1 MSKNIFSSKSFL
13 AVAVILLVL
22 ATLLGVLSVNLG
34 KDVAHAEEKFVADEE
49 IVIAHI
55 TDMHYFPLSLCYTEG
70 GDNDFTNTMK
80 TSAKLTA
87 ESHLYNIAAL
97 DQFVEKYDEM
107 QPDYLVVTGDQT
119 TNGEIQG
126 HVELANL
133 LRQLQNKIREKNADF
148 QVLVSFGN
156 HDLYN
161 EDAYDYSADGNKVV
175 TPNVTRVDIVKIY
188 SSLGFPDLTDDEIKA
203 YYATRPELH
212 SEYAPYEDAYV
223 TGQTDNGIKFVNSTT
238 ADNVEIERLYQV
250 NGAEAN
256 LKAGDDYI
264 RGELTYIANVQKDYT
279 IISLDET
286 VSTIDTQHHLGG
298 ILHDNIEV
306 YLREKKASGAFDGKV
321 LATLSHR
328 NPLPHFEG
336 EESLLKD
343 FTFYNTFET
352 TDILADLGIRYAY
365 SGHMHANDI
374 NSRVSLNGNLLT
386 DVQTASTSGFRCA
399 IRYTKIEKGT
409 VGDNYA
415 ENFSTYIDLTEEI
428 DVSHIIELGLV
439 DDNYFEYNN
448 IDQYVEVK
456 GGKTYI
462 TNPSEYAAGKLFY
475 NIVNNMIYSYISVDF
490 IGNVGSFVAN
500 LLPSE
505 GTVANILG
513 DVNVGSLVDNVIRH
527 VETVVLADY
536 TYGGN
541 NPEFKSNVQGAKLC
555 GYVDELLQSALNMT
569 VNSQGDTLFDFVMGS
584 YLDHVGG
591 RDVAYADASEA
602 TKEALDL
609 FKDGTN
615 VEKLLNILLD
625 KESGLY
631 RIVVGL
637 LEPIDLTYG
646 LSDAEM
652 ADLKKLLTTLNAFN
666 INIDPS
672 AVDLNTLVPKV
683 LPLLSAFGLNL
694 DLDLGK
700 DGLKAFLD
708 HTLESYVTDSLY
720 TSLGEIA
727 HDIVYAFKIDET
739 AALENSF
746 DGYVTYKFDD
756 ALAASYVEGEIA
768 NVPTVER
775 GQLPAQITVTFGED
789 PQTTKNIVWF
799 TDKSIT
805 GTDIEYC
812 EGSTI
817 TSDSTFATGEYNMY
831 VTTTANIDLGIF
843 ATLMHVEVGHH
854 KVELKNLK
862 AGTTYSYR
870 VGSKDLGYWSDVYT
884 FTTAPDENAPFEVLL
899 MSDIQGSAQKPYIAA
914 NAIMANVEEVFA
926 NGYDFIINCGD
937 VVDNTRNWVQWEYFL
952 EGDLQKYWAN
962 TTFVVANGNHDKYS
976 YEKPDKDKMD
986 NEYSWLDKEAIMD
999 EYNYLLLHFGLS
1011 YPEQDDRTGAY
1022 YSFDYSGV
1030 HFTVLN
1036 TNDYDNNGL
1045 GKEQTEWLI
1054 NDLST
1059 TDKEYKVVMMHKSIF
1074 SVGSHT
1080 NDAEIVAMR
1089 DQLSKIFA
1097 EQDVSL
1103 VLAGHDHTYT
1113 ETFYV
1118 DYDEEQGYYVVENE
1132 LTGKTEIGKGNGV
1145 LYITLG
1151 TFGDK
1156 YYNYVGN
1163 EDVPEEFGKDL
1174 HDPMLSNPTFGKLT
1188 YDGEKLYYVGYEY
1201 DLETDT
1207 ITEIRELGK
1216 KDLGLVETIAVVAG
1230 VASVMV
1236 AVAIILAKIKKAR
1249 KK

>member
-13 AVAVILLVL
+13 AVAAILLVL
-22 ATLLGVLSVNLG
+22 ATLLGVLSVNLSQ
-34 KDVAHAEEKFVADEE
+34 DVAQAEEKFVADEE

-55 TDMHYFPLSLCYTEG
+55 TDMHYFPLSLAYLDG
-70 GDNDFTNTMK
+70 GDNAFTKKVK

-87 ESHLYNIAAL
+87 ESHLYIISAL
-97 DQFVEKYDEM
+97 NGIVEM
-107 QPDYLVVTGDQT
+107 NPDYLYVTGDQT
-119 TNGEIQG
+119 TDGEIQA
-126 HVELANL
+126 HVEISNL
-133 LRQLQNKIREKNADF
+133 LRQLQNKIRANGNEDF
-148 QVLVSFGN
+148 QIFVDFGN

-161 EDAYDYSADGNKVV
+161 EEAYDYSADGAAVMTAN
-175 TPNVTRVDIVKIY
+175 TTRKDLAKIY
-188 SSLGFPDLTDDEIKA
+188 SSLGYPDLTDDEIKA
-203 YYATRPELH
+203 YYATRSELH
-212 SEYAPYEDAYV
+212 SEYAPYEDEWV
-223 TGQTDNGIKFVNSTT
+223 SGSTDDGIKFVNSTT
-238 ADNVEIERLYQV
+238 VDSVDIERLYQI
-250 NGAEAN
+250 NGAEEKLEN
-256 LKAGDDYI
+256 GVIDDYDQ
-264 RGELTYIANVQKDYT
+264 GELTYIAMLKNDYVLLG
-279 IISLDET
+279 IDDS
-286 VSTIDTQHHLGG
+286 VSTKETQHHLGG
-298 ILHDNIEV
+298 ILHENIQEFIAT
-306 YLREKKASGAFDGKV
+306 KKEAGAFEGKV
-321 LATLSHR
+321 LTAISHR
-328 NPLPHFEG
+328 NPIPHFEG

-343 FTFYNTFET
+343 FTYYNTFET
-352 TDILADLGIRYAY
+352 TDILADFGVRYSY

-374 NSRVSLNGNLLT
+374 NSRVSLNGNYIV
-386 DVQTASTSGFRCA
+386 DVETASATGFRA
-399 IRYTKIEKGT
+399 AVRYTKIEKGT
-409 VGDNYA
+409 VGGKYA
-415 ENFSTYIDLTEEI
+415 ENFSTYIKLTEEVEI
-428 DVSHIIELGLV
+428 TSLVELGLA
-439 DDNYFEYNN
+439 DDAYFEQYGV
-448 IDQYVEVK
+448 DEYVEVK
-456 GGKTYI
+456 NGRTYI
-462 TNPSEYAAGKLFY
+462 TDPSEYAAGKLFL
-475 NIVNNMIYSYISVDF
+475 NIVENMIYGYISVDF
-490 IGNVGSFVAN
+490 IGNAGDFVAG

-505 GTVANILG
+505 GTIAEFIGDINVAA
-513 DVNVGSLVDNVIRH
+513 LVDNIVRH

-541 NPEFKSNVQGAKLC
+541 NPEFMSNEHGAKLC
-555 GYVDELLQSALNMT
+555 GYVDELLQSALNMP
-569 VNSQGDTLFDFVMGS
+569 VNSEGLGLFDFVMGS

-591 RDVAYADASEA
+591 RDVAYADASEG
-602 TKEALDL
+602 TKEALEL

-646 LSDAEM
+646 LSDVEM
-652 ADLKKLLTTLNAFN
+652 EALNKVISALGAFK
-666 INIDPS
+666 INIDPK
-672 AVDLNTLVPKV
+672 AVDLNSIVPKV

-727 HDIVYAFKIDET
+727 HNIVYAFKIDET
-739 AALENSF
+739 AAFENSF
-746 DGYVTYKFDD
+746 DGYVVYKSD
-756 ALAASYVEGEIA
+756 ASLAASYVEGEIE

-775 GQLPAQITVTFGED
+775 GQLPAQITVTFGAD
-789 PQTTKNIVWF
+789 PKTSKNIVWF
-799 TDKSIT
+799 TDKSIK

-812 EGSTI
+812 EGNTI
-817 TSDSTFATGEYNMY
+817 TTDSTFATGEYNKY

-854 KVELKNLK
+854 KVELQGLK
-862 AGTTYSYR
+862 PGTTYSYR
-870 VGSKDLGYWSDVYT
+870 VGSRDLGYWSDVYT

-914 NAIMANVEEVFA
+914 NAIMANVEEVFS

-962 TTFVVANGNHDKYS
+962 TSFVVANGNHDKYY
-976 YEKPDKDKMD
+976 YEQPDEDKLKY
-986 NEYSWLDKEAIMD
+986 EYEWIDADAIMD
-999 EYNYLLLHFGLS
+999 QYNYLLLHFGLS

-1022 YSFDYSGV
+1022 YSFDYSNV

-1036 TNDYDNNGL
+1036 TNDYDAAGL
-1045 GKEQTEWLI
+1045 GKDQTEWLI
-1054 NDLST
+1054 NDLGS
-1059 TDKEYKVVMMHKSIF
+1059 TDKAYKVIIMHKSIF

-1080 NDAEIVAMR
+1080 NDAEVVAMR
-1089 DQLSKIFA
+1089 DQLSQIFA
-1097 EQDVSL
+1097 ENEVSL

-1113 ETFYV
+1113 ETFYIN
-1118 DYDEEQGYYVVENE
+1118 YSKEQGYYAVENE

-1201 DLETDT
+1201 DLKSGE

-1216 KDLGLVETIAVVAG
+1216 NEIGLVETIAVVG
-1230 VASVMV
+1230 GIASVTAV
-1236 AVAIILAKIKKAR
+1236 VAIILAKINKAR